1 MAVDCMLDAQ
11 VIISWLA
18 IGRTY
23 LFLLLLLWLQE
34 VLKWSLVLASN
45 FRALLAGNDRNNIS
59 PQVIHCI

>member
-34 VLKWSLVLASN
+34 VLKWSLVPCLEFSRLA
-45 FRALLAGNDRNNIS
+45 RWER
-59 PQVIHCI
+59 QE